1 MRDNNGEDVQ
11 ADGEEGTGEAA
22 AWRDGRVEDR
32 GDVERVSRIEASGKT
47 KAQEDFELQTDAVT
61 TDGEGNVVAIATEA
75 VAALAAEGVSMVA
88 QFTVLPMEGSVAEE
102 MEMLKT
108 EISRAAEQM
117 HETDPTAC
125 IVYVCDSCGQKFSDA
140 AGLAGHVGAHNVQAL
155 VMVHEETDEWQ
166 GVV

>member
-22 AWRDGRVEDR
+22 AWRDGQVEDR

-75 VAALAAEGVSMVA
+75 VAALAAEGVAMVA
-88 QFTVLPMEGSVAEE
+88 QFTG
-102 MEMLKT
+102 
-108 EISRAAEQM
+108 
-117 HETDPTAC
+117 
-125 IVYVCDSCGQKFSDA
+125 G
-140 AGLAGHVGAHNVQAL
+140 
-155 VMVHEETDEWQ
+155 
-166 GVV
+166 